1 MPSSLEDV
9 IVGTDSV
16 REIRSVGIVGAG
28 TMGSGIALAM
38 LESDLSVVVIETE
51 QSQLDRGRSLIE
63 RGIDRTAK
71 RSGLVQ
77 QQVEDLQ
84 ARVTY
89 SLDFA
94 ALGAVDLAIEAVFE
108 DMAIKREVFG
118 RLDKVTKPGAIL
130 ASNTSF
136 LDIDVIATAT
146 GRSADVIGLH
156 FFSPANIMRLLEVVR
171 GAKTAPEVV
180 ATAFAFAHRIGKVP
194 VLSGVCDGFI
204 ANRMMLPRAL
214 QAETLAL
221 QGTPVADI
229 DGVLRDHGFP
239 MGHFQMLD
247 MAGLDVV
254 TRGRTERSLMG
265 DLVALGRLGQKSGGG
280 FYDYDADRKP
290 IPSAIVNEAIAVFA
304 AHCGIA
310 ASPAR
315 DAAEI
320 LDRLL
325 LPVVNEAA
333 RILDEGIAQSPAD
346 IDVAA
351 TLGYGWPVAHGG
363 PIQWAQAR
371 GLDQVV
377 DRLRTLHAR
386 CGSDFAPSPGLVA
399 AARRGSF

>member
-1 MPSSLEDV
+1 MSSSVEDV
-9 IVGTDSV
+9 IVGIDAV
-16 REIRSVGIVGAG
+16 REIRSVGIIGAG

-38 LESDLSVVVIETE
+38 LEGDLSVLVIETA

-63 RGIDRTAK
+63 RGIERTAK
-71 RSGLVQ
+71 RSGLTQ

-89 SLDFA
+89 SLDFE
-94 ALGAVDLAIEAVFE
+94 ALATVDLVIEAVFE
-108 DMAIKREVFG
+108 DMAIKQEVFR
-118 RLDKVTKPGAIL
+118 RLDKIAKPGAIL

-171 GAKTAPEVV
+171 GAKTAPDVV
-180 ATAFAFAHRIGKVP
+180 ATAFAFARRIGKVP

-214 QAETLAL
+214 QAEAMAL
-221 QGTPVADI
+221 QGTPIADI
-229 DGVLRDHGFP
+229 DGVLRDYGFA

-254 TRGRTERSLMG
+254 TRGQTERSLMG
-265 DLVALGRLGQKSGGG
+265 DLVALGRLGQKSRAG
-280 FYDYDADRKP
+280 FYDYDVDRKP
-290 IPSAIVNEAIAVFA
+290 IPSAIVNETIAVFA
-304 AHCGIA
+304 AHRGVD
-310 ASPAR
+310 ASPAH

-351 TLGYGWPVAHGG
+351 MLGYGWPVAHGG

-377 DRLRTLHAR
+377 ERLRTLQAR
-386 CGSDFAPSPGLVA
+386 YGSDFAPSSRLVTA
-399 AARRGSF
+399 AAQGSF